1 MKPSLVVLAA
11 GMGSRYGGIKQ
22 LDKFGP
28 SGEKIIDYTIYDAL
42 QIGFSKIIF
51 VIRKEIEEDF
61 NLEILDKWK
70 GRGELKV
77 VYQELDSL
85 PEGYSVPQGR
95 VKPWGTAHAVW
106 MAENEV
112 NGPFAIVNSDDF
124 YGRNSLQA
132 AFDQLSNVDHSIDSA
147 CLVGYKLNNTLTDH
161 GTVNRGVCNVNG
173 EGELKGIKECVNITK
188 EGDKVYY
195 PENGEK
201 IYLEPDTL
209 VSMNLLGFSPTVFSR
224 IRNGFDDV
232 YRQADENLKVEY
244 GIPTVMSGML
254 KAGVKIPVI
263 PTADNWYGVTYSEDK
278 KWVQE
283 QFTRLHNLEIY
294 PKNLWVN

>member
-61 NLEILDKWK
+61 NLQILDKWK
-70 GRGELKV
+70 DRGELKV

-95 VKPWGTAHAVW
+95 MKPWGTAHAVW

-112 NGPFAIVNSDDF
+112 TEPFAIVNSDDF

-132 AFDQLSNVDHSIDSA
+132 AFDHLSGVDATKDAA

-161 GTVNRGVCNVNG
+161 GTVNRGVCNVNSK
-173 EGELKGIKECVNITK
+173 GELTGIKECINIAK
-188 EGDKVYY
+188 EVGKVYY

-201 IYLEPDTL
+201 NYLEPETL

-244 GIPTVMSGML
+244 GIPTVMSDML
-254 KAGVKIPVI
+254 ESGVKIPVI

-294 PKNLWVN
+294 PKNLWVK

>member
-61 NLEILDKWK
+61 NLEILDKWS
-70 GRGELKV
+70 GRGDLKV

-85 PEGYSVPQGR
+85 PNGYTVPEGR

-106 MAENEV
+106 MAEKEV
-112 NGPFAIVNSDDF
+112 KEPFAIVNSDDF

-132 AFDQLSNVDHSIDSA
+132 AFDHLSGVDATKDAA

-161 GTVNRGVCNVNG
+161 GTVNRGVCNVNN
-173 EGELKGIKECVNITK
+173 EGELTGIKECINIAK
-188 EGDKVYY
+188 EGDSVFY
-195 PENGEK
+195 PENGHK
-201 IYLEPDTL
+201 IYLEPETL

-224 IRNGFDDV
+224 ISNGFDDV
-232 YRQADENLKVEY
+232 YNQANENLKVEY
-244 GIPTVMSGML
+244 GIPTVMSDML
-254 KAGVKIPVI
+254 QSGVKIPVI

-283 QFTRLHNLEIY
+283 QFTKLHNLEIY